1 MKERHTH
8 CVSIMIYERVY
19 AMYVTSKVITFINA
33 VSVKEKNGKVS
44 VGVATPLGWFNSYD
58 VKGEEGI
65 AMLKAAQESKKPFEL
80 RVSTRREDNAI
91 FLNMPKAAQ

>member
-1 MKERHTH
+1 
-8 CVSIMIYERVY
+8 
-19 AMYVTSKVITFINA
+19 MYVTSKVITFINA